1 MSRCNVSALH
11 VGLQG
16 PREKSVMRA
25 TLGFSGSGD
34 TFKDKDSN
42 GYCPSGSVTVH
53 LEFSLFFPR
62 DWLKGDE
69 A

>member
-1 MSRCNVSALH
+1 M
-11 VGLQG
+11 GLQG

-25 TLGFSGSGD
+25 TLGFSGSAD

-53 LEFSLFFPR
+53 LEFSWFFPR
-62 DWLKGDE
+62 VWLKGDE